1 MVNTDRHDISNHD
14 DVKVLVDQFYAKV
27 NMDSLLAPVFAHVDW
42 PHHLPIMYNFWSS
55 VLLGDRSYSGNP
67 LAKHLNLKI
76 GKEHFT
82 RWLELFTSTVDEHFS
97 GFNAKEAKNR
107 AQTIADIFQYKMGYI
122 SD

>member
-82 RWLELFTSTVDEHFS
+82 RWLELFTRTVDEHFS

-107 AQTIADIFQYKMGYI
+107 AQTIADLFQHKMGFI